1 MAGFDI
7 SDDEPLVLLP
17 ENQLISKLGLREIDC
32 EVGGGWNCHK
42 VLFSLSIDIT
52 SAELGVLVLD
62 SYILLVVVSTLCRDK
77 DYGRLLGYCGT
88 LYRLHRPD
96 E

>member
-1 MAGFDI
+1 MF
-7 SDDEPLVLLP
+7 
-17 ENQLISKLGLREIDC
+17 N
-32 EVGGGWNCHK
+32 
-42 VLFSLSIDIT
+42 LSIDIT

-77 DYGRLLGYCGT
+77 DYDQLLGYFGM
-88 LYRLHRPD
+88 LYQLHWPD